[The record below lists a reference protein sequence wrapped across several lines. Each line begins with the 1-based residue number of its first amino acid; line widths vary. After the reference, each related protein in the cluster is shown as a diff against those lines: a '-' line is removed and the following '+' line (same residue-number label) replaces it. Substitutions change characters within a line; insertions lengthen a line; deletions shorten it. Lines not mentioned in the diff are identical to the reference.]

1 MKPKIYLISLM
12 MLAFGVLRAQ
22 AEPLHTQVTV
32 NLPYQVRL
40 GDKILEPS
48 EYVFRQLSGTVL
60 QIVKNPHDG
69 ANRQVEATVI
79 TLPTEQ
85 NKASEDTLVVL
96 QRFGNNYYF
105 DKIWV
110 QGRGSGY
117 EFPLPESVKSL
128 ERERSMTLSARLEP
142 MGQEPL
148 FNPYED

>member
-12 MLAFGVLRAQ
+12 VLALGILRAQ

-32 NLPYQVRL
+32 NLPYPVRI
-40 GDKILEPS
+40 GDKILQPS
-48 EYVFRQLSGTVL
+48 EYAFQQLTGTVL
-60 QIVKNPHDG
+60 QIVRNPNDQT
-69 ANRQVEATVI
+69 RQVEATVI

-117 EFPLPESVKSL
+117 EFPLPENVKSM
-128 ERERSMTLSARLEP
+128 ERERGMSLSARLEP
-142 MGQEPL
+142 IPL
-148 FNPYED
+148 FDQEE

>member
-12 MLAFGVLRAQ
+12 VLALGILRAQ

-32 NLPYQVRL
+32 NLPYAVRI
-40 GDKILEPS
+40 GDKILQPS
-48 EYVFRQLSGTVL
+48 EYAFQQLSGTVL
-60 QIVKNPHDG
+60 QIVRNPHDQ
-69 ANRQVEATVI
+69 NRQVEATVI

-96 QRFGNNYYF
+96 QRFDNNFYF

-117 EFPLPESVKSL
+117 EFPLPENVKSL
-128 ERERSMTLSARLEP
+128 EREWDMALSARLEVIS
-142 MGQEPL
+142 
-148 FNPYED
+148 